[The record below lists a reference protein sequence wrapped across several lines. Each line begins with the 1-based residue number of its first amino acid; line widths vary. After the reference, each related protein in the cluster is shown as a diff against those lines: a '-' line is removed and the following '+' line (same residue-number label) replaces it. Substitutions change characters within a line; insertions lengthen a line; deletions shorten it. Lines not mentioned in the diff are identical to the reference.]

1 MKSIHFSYCKG
12 MIRTNGKCIAGL
24 RILFYTEGVKVY
36 MAMILQGVEKG
47 TV

>member
-1 MKSIHFSYCKG
+1 MGNALQGCGFCF
-12 MIRTNGKCIAGL
+12 
-24 RILFYTEGVKVY
+24 ILKVY